1 MDIFSEKSIIIKK
14 YSLHDLDEIVVLF
27 TEKHGIVRGVVKRSR
42 GKKSTFSGRVEIF
55 SEVLATINFKGYEN
69 LSVIKD
75 LKTLNYFRM
84 DRGGI
89 ENYFLLSFF
98 GELLLNSRFEK
109 GNFNVKLFSLFEKV
123 LLLPKLNKF
132 EKLKMATYVLFWVM
146 ELEGLLPSF
155 KRCSVCGR
163 DVRGKIF
170 VDRNMVVLCENCI
183 NNKVLELSELEDFLK
198 LSPFEFLERKFKPK
212 KIENLFELLL
222 YKFQDFLKL
231 KLSTKNLI
239 L

>member
-1 MDIFSEKSIIIKK
+1 MDIFSEKSVIIKK
-14 YSLHDLDEIVVLF
+14 YSLHDVDEIVVLF

-55 SEVLATINFKGYEN
+55 SEILATINFKGYEN

-75 LKTLNYFRM
+75 LKTLNYFSI
-84 DRGGI
+84 DRCGI

-132 EKLKMATYVLFWVM
+132 EKVKMATYILFWTM
-146 ELEGLLPSF
+146 KLEGLLPSF
-155 KRCSVCGR
+155 KYCSICGR
-163 DVRGKIF
+163 EIRGK
-170 VDRNMVVLCENCI
+170 VLLNKNMVVFCNNCV
-183 NNKVLELSELEDFLK
+183 KGRVFELSQLEDFLK
-198 LSPFEFLERKFKPK
+198 LSPYEFLEKKFNPE
-212 KIENLFELLL
+212 KINNIFELLL
-222 YKFQDFLKL
+222 HKLQDFLKT
-231 KLSTKNLI
+231 KLPTKNLI
-239 L
+239 Y